1 MKWATDTRI
10 TTQRSH
16 RRHALRKAVAVI
28 VYNLVMAF
36 VLIETS
42 FVVMLHVPRLTAL
55 TPTPFRRL
63 IQQVYRHFNRSLIQ
77 FDSHC
82 ARYDPAVSYTLQ
94 PGSCTFENVEF
105 RNVYRINHAGL
116 RDEQAA
122 LDSPDVIVVGDS
134 HAMGWGVEQD
144 EAIPQLLARKTGLK
158 VLNAAV
164 SSYGTA
170 REMLLLDRLDT
181 SRLGVL
187 VVQYSDNDLLEN
199 RAFQQTGG
207 RLPIMSEA
215 QYQNIVRHYASQR
228 SYYPGKY
235 LYRLFMKITRLESP
249 EPDQTRMEPVSASEE
264 AELFVNVLIHA
275 AHARLDA
282 VQIVVFEINEQIR
295 PAPPFI
301 AALESVKLRERNPE
315 FIRRLKTV
323 DVATLLSPD
332 DFYVL
337 DDHMNRRG
345 HEAVASALAAEIR
358 KHVRSTVTN

>member
-1 MKWATDTRI
+1 MKWAIDTKV
-10 TTQRSH
+10 TTHRPA

-28 VYNLVMAF
+28 VYNLVIAL
-36 VLIETS
+36 VIVEAC
-42 FVVMLHVPRLTAL
+42 FVVMLQVPRLTAL

-77 FDSHC
+77 FDPRC
-82 ARYDPAVSYTLQ
+82 ARYDPGVSYTLR
-94 PGSCTFENVEF
+94 PGSCTFENIEF
-105 RNVYRINHAGL
+105 RNGYRINHAGL
-116 RDEQAA
+116 RDDEGA
-122 LDSPDVIVVGDS
+122 LNSPDVIVVGDS

-144 EAIPQLLARKTGLK
+144 EAIPQLLAGKTGLK

-187 VVQYSDNDLLEN
+187 IVQYSDNDLVEN
-199 RAFQQTGG
+199 RTFQQTGG
-207 RLPIMSEA
+207 RLPIISDA
-215 QYQNIVRHYASQR
+215 QYANIVRHYASQP

-249 EPDQTRMEPVSASEE
+249 EPDQMRMEPVSATEE
-264 AELFVNVLIHA
+264 AELFVNVLINGT
-275 AHARLDA
+275 HARLDA

-295 PAPPFI
+295 PARPFI
-301 AALESVKLRERNPE
+301 AALESVKLRARNPE
-315 FIRRLKTV
+315 FIRRLKTI
-323 DVATLLSPD
+323 DVAPLLNPD

-337 DDHMNRRG
+337 DDHMNRHG
-345 HEAVASALAAEIR
+345 HEVVASALTEAIR
-358 KHVRSTVTN
+358 N